1 MPKKILNNLHFKILA
16 VIFAIL
22 LWVFV
27 INQGFRIDFLEKEIP
42 IQAYNLADDLSLA
55 SDLGNVKL
63 KIRAPKSFWQE
74 YSEESLDA
82 YVDLKY
88 FDKGVYDIEVKVS
101 SQDSDI
107 QIIEKDPEK
116 ISVVIDS
123 INSTEKEIEIE
134 TSGDLAEGYSVNE
147 PYTEPSNIEIKGAK
161 NILDEIDKVRV
172 KVELNE
178 ESSEIRKTVMP
189 EVIGKDGNVMTNLTL
204 EPSEVGVIIPVQQN
218 EEIKTVSVNAKVV
231 GNPASGYSVDSI
243 EVNPSTVSLQGD
255 REDLAEISY
264 VDTTEVNIE
273 GIFETTE
280 KKAELKLPTNI
291 NSVETNEVTIK
302 INVSSSI
309 KEESLNSPIKF
320 SNLDS
325 NLEVVSYTPDSIP
338 VVVEGRKEEID
349 NLKNNPPQVNINLKG
364 YSRGTHT
371 FTVDASMIN
380 IPLGV
385 TLKSIGEKEIKVG
398 LEEK

>member
-123 INSTEKEIEIE
+123 IN
-134 TSGDLAEGYSVNE
+134 
-147 PYTEPSNIEIKGAK
+147 
-161 NILDEIDKVRV
+161 
-172 KVELNE
+172 
-178 ESSEIRKTVMP
+178 
-189 EVIGKDGNVMTNLTL
+189 
-204 EPSEVGVIIPVQQN
+204 
-218 EEIKTVSVNAKVV
+218 
-231 GNPASGYSVDSI
+231 
-243 EVNPSTVSLQGD
+243 
-255 REDLAEISY
+255 
-264 VDTTEVNIE
+264 
-273 GIFETTE
+273 
-280 KKAELKLPTNI
+280 
-291 NSVETNEVTIK
+291 
-302 INVSSSI
+302 
-309 KEESLNSPIKF
+309 
-320 SNLDS
+320 
-325 NLEVVSYTPDSIP
+325 
-338 VVVEGRKEEID
+338 
-349 NLKNNPPQVNINLKG
+349 
-364 YSRGTHT
+364 
-371 FTVDASMIN
+371 
-380 IPLGV
+380 
-385 TLKSIGEKEIKVG
+385 
-398 LEEK
+398 